1 MFLRLKTM
9 VSRTIMIWNGR
20 HGYIQ
25 RPVITEPHLT
35 VGDAMSGGLNLLTG
49 VAALGS
55 ATVGGVFYGFST
67 FIMRGLRQLPPA
79 SGAAAMQQIN
89 IAAVRPGLMAAL
101 FGTAAAC
108 TALAVWTAV
117 RGPSQRSVAVVAG
130 SVLYLAGA
138 VGVTAAFNV
147 PLNNALA
154 ALDPNALGI
163 EPIWQ
168 DYLRRWNAG
177 NHLRTLGCLAAAA
190 LYVWALTI
198 GDD

>member
-1 MFLRLKTM
+1 M
-9 VSRTIMIWNGR
+9 
-20 HGYIQ
+20 
-25 RPVITEPHLT
+25 
-35 VGDAMSGGLNLLTG
+35 
-49 VAALGS
+49 
-55 ATVGGVFYGFST
+55 
-67 FIMRGLRQLPPA
+67 
-79 SGAAAMQQIN
+79 
-89 IAAVRPGLMAAL
+89 
-101 FGTAAAC
+101 
-108 TALAVWTAV
+108 
-117 RGPSQRSVAVVAG
+117 
-130 SVLYLAGA
+130 
-138 VGVTAAFNV
+138 